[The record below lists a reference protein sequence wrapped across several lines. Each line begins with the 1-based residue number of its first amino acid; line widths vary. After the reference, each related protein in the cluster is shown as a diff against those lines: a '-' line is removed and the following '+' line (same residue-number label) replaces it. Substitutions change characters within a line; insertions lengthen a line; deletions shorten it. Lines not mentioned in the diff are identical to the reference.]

1 MIEETG
7 GRAVTVRCDVSRAA
21 DVKVALDK
29 TIEAFGRLDFA
40 FNNAGVE
47 QPIMA
52 AADITEGEWDRIVG
66 INLRGVFLCMQH
78 QIPLLL

>member
-1 MIEETG
+1 
-7 GRAVTVRCDVSRAA
+7 
-21 DVKVALDK
+21 
-29 TIEAFGRLDFA
+29 
-40 FNNAGVE
+40 VE

>member
-1 MIEETG
+1 M
-7 GRAVTVRCDVSRAA
+7 SRAD
-21 DVKVALDK
+21 DVKAALQK
-29 TIEAFGRLDFA
+29 TIKTFGRLDFA

-52 AADITEGEWDRIVG
+52 AADITEGEWDRIVD

-78 QIPLLL
+78 EIPLLLKQGGGSS